1 MNKETF
7 IKLMT
12 ELVSIIKDEDNLN
25 TAFKKF
31 EPEFNRISFSRY
43 ETLVVESLEF
53 GMNDK
58 DRWISYWIYDCDMGK
73 EDRQVTSKDGK
84 KIPIKT
90 LTNLYNLINR
100 KDI

>member
-12 ELVSIIKDEDNLN
+12 ELASIKKAEDNLN

-31 EPEFNRISFSRY
+31 SHFNYISFGRY
-43 ETLVVESLEF
+43 EELVVRSLEF

-58 DRWISYWIYDCDMGK
+58 DRWISYWIYDCEMGK
-73 EDRQVTSKDGK
+73 EDMNVKDRNGK
-84 KIPIKT
+84 KIPTKT
-90 LTNLYNLINR
+90 LTNLYNLIKKTNE
-100 KDI
+100 

>member
-1 MNKETF
+1 MEKETF

-12 ELVSIIKDEDNLN
+12 ELVSIIKDEENLN
-25 TAFKKF
+25 KAFKKF
-31 EPEFNRISFSRY
+31 EPEFNRISFGRY
-43 ETLVVESLEF
+43 ETLVVRSLEF

-58 DRWISYWIYDCDMGK
+58 DKWISYWIYDCSMGK
-73 EDRQVTSKDGK
+73 EDMKVTGKNGK
-84 KIPIKT
+84 KIPTKT